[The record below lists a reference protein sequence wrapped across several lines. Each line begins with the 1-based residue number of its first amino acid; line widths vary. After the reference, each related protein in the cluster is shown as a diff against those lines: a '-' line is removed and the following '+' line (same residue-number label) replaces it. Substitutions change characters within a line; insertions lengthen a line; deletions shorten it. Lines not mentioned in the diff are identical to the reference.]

1 MKPAPTN
8 PNGRNTTRN
17 INSGNIHEYENS
29 LRLKAIELSKT
40 DFPHLKLKPI
50 KYDLKR

>member
-8 PNGRNTTRN
+8 PKGRNTTRN
-17 INSGNIHEYENS
+17 TNTGNIHEYENA

-40 DFPHLKLKPI
+40 DFQHLKDKPI
-50 KYDLKR
+50 KYLLKR

>member
-1 MKPAPTN
+1 MKLAPTN

-17 INSGNIHEYENS
+17 TNIGNIHEYENA

-40 DFPHLKLKPI
+40 DFPHLKDKPI
-50 KYDLKR
+50 KYLLKR